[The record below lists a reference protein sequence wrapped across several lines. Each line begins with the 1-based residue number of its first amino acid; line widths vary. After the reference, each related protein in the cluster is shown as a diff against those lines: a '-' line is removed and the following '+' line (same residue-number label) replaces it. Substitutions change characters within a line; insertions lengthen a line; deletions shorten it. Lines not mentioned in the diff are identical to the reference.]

1 MNADKALPS
10 MKLSFPKAHRDNGS
24 DPAPAGCSGLPLN
37 PIASSAFIRVNPRP
51 MVLLLIA
58 LLALAPAAWAAEGI
72 GGYHVDIQVLPD
84 GGMEVA
90 EHIRVR
96 AEGSRIRRGIY
107 RDFPT
112 RYRDRYGNRV
122 VVDFEV
128 LGVER
133 DGRPEPW
140 FTEKLSNGVRVNTG
154 NDDFLPVPREYT
166 FRIRYRTTRQLGFFA
181 DHDELYWN
189 VTGLGWEFAIDQASA
204 RVRLPAAVPAQDMVL
219 EAYTGPQ
226 GAQGRDYLA
235 RVEEDGVAWFET
247 TRPLSVNEGLTVVIG
262 FPKGVIAEPTTA
274 QRLGWLLYDNR
285 GALVALAGLV
295 LLLAWYLRS
304 WHRVGRD
311 PAAGPIFP
319 RYEPPEGWSPAELR
333 YLWKMGYSDRCFAAD
348 LVQLAVQGRVLI
360 HQGGRSDWWL
370 EWLPTPVDTVPVPP
384 PQKALLDRLFSAGT
398 LVELENSNAAVIGGA
413 RTAHHKL
420 LDKRLHPSHFK
431 RNTGPQ
437 ALAWLFSI
445 GYGLLALWLGD
456 GDGLLLTIAL
466 LVLAVIVHAIFAR
479 LLKAPTT
486 EGRRLLDAIEGL
498 RLYLGV
504 AERDELARLKAPGGG
519 EAPVLDPERY
529 QALLPYALALD
540 VEEAWT
546 RRFTAAVGAA
556 QAEQTARS
564 IGWYRGTGS
573 IASLGA
579 MSSSLGSALSSQI
592 SSSAT
597 PPGSSSGGGGGGS
610 SGGGGGGGGGG
621 GR

>member
-1 MNADKALPS
+1 M
-10 MKLSFPKAHRDNGS
+10 
-24 DPAPAGCSGLPLN
+24 
-37 PIASSAFIRVNPRP
+37 
-51 MVLLLIA
+51 A
-58 LLALAPAAWAAEGI
+58 LLALAPAAWAREGI
-72 GGYHVDIQVLPD
+72 SSYHVDIQVLAD

-112 RYRDRYGNRV
+112 RYRDRFGNRV

-166 FRIRYRTTRQLGFFA
+166 FTIRYRTTRQLGFFA

-204 RVRLPAAVPAQDMVL
+204 RVRLPTAVPAGDMAL

-235 RVEEDGVAWFET
+235 RAEADGIAWFET
-247 TRPLSVNEGLTVVIG
+247 TRRLATGEGLTIVVG
-262 FPKGVIAEPTTA
+262 FPKGTVAEPTTA

-285 GALVALAGLV
+285 GALVALAGL
-295 LLLAWYLRS
+295 LLLLFWYLRS
-304 WHRVGRD
+304 WYRVGRD
-311 PAAGPIFP
+311 PAAGPVFP

-333 YLWKMGYSDRCFAAD
+333 FLWKMGYSDRCFAAD

-360 HQGGRSDWWL
+360 QQDGRSDWRL
-370 EWLPTPVDTVPVPP
+370 ERLPAPAGAAPVPAA
-384 PQKALLDRLFSAGT
+384 QKALLDTLFSSGT
-398 LVELENSNAAVIGGA
+398 WVELKNSNASVIGGA
-413 RTAHHKL
+413 RGMHNNA
-420 LDKRLHPSHFK
+420 LDQRLHPSHFK
-431 RNTGPQ
+431 RNAGP
-437 ALAWLFSI
+437 LLLGWLFSI
-445 GYGLLALWLGD
+445 AYAVLAFWLGS
-456 GDGLLLTIAL
+456 GDALVLTIIL
-466 LVLAVIVHAIFAR
+466 LVLAVIAHGVFAA
-479 LLKAPTT
+479 LMKAPTA

-498 RLYLGV
+498 RMYLGV

-546 RRFTAAVGAA
+546 RHFTAAVGAA

-564 IGWYRGTGS
+564 IRWYQGTGS

-579 MSSSLGSALSSQI
+579 MSSSLGSTLSSQI